1 MFFAIHFNSPVLAS
15 AGIIAISE
23 IGSTSRSLLVRAQ
36 SLDKDAWYR
45 LVELYAP
52 LVMFWCR
59 RQNVADEDCADI
71 FQEVFRSLAANIS
84 RFHKRKDGG
93 TFRAWLRI
101 ITRNKVLD
109 HFRNQRNAPRAA
121 GGTEAY
127 SALMRIP
134 HDDVHIE
141 SEIED
146 MTEEDATASLV
157 HRALA
162 QIKPCFQEQTWRA
175 FWRFAVD
182 DVSAKDVADELSM
195 SPGAV
200 RVAKS
205 RVLQRLRSEL
215 SDLID

>member
-1 MFFAIHFNSPVLAS
+1 M
-15 AGIIAISE
+15 
-23 IGSTSRSLLVRAQ
+23 RAQ
-36 SLDKDAWYR
+36 SLDKDAWNG

-59 RQNVADEDCADI
+59 RQNVPEEDCADI
-71 FQEVFRSLAANIS
+71 FQEVFQSVATNIAQ
-84 RFHKRKDGG
+84 FHKRESGG
-93 TFRAWLRI
+93 TFRGWLRM

-109 HFRNQRNAPRAA
+109 HYRNQQKIPRAA

-141 SEIED
+141 DEIED
-146 MTEEDATASLV
+146 DTEKDATASLV

-162 QIKPCFQEQTWRA
+162 QIKPSFKDQTWRA

-182 DVSAKDVADELSM
+182 DVSAKEVADELSM

-215 SDLID
+215 GDLID